1 MGLSNRRQHAVQL
14 TLYGGILITA
24 PPTTG
29 LISHFLIQIGLKL
42 GQGHFA
48 ILVAVVGS
56 ILFGWITGSQ
66 KIESLLYTHTINP
79 IVFLKIQL

>member
-1 MGLSNRRQHAVQL
+1 MELGRGLGLSNRRQHAVQL

-42 GQGHFA
+42 GQGYFA

-56 ILFGWITGSQ
+56 ICLAIQSLQ
-66 KIESLLYTHTINP
+66 EKI
-79 IVFLKIQL
+79 